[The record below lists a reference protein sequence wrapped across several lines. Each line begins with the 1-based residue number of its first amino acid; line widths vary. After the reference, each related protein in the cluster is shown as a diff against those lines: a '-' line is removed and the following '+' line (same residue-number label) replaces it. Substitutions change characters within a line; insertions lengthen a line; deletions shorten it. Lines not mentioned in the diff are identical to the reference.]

1 MADQIPI
8 QTEQPWKPAANPWLI
23 AAAVML
29 ATFMEVLDTSVANV
43 SLNPSSTVCR
53 IRLLQLHEGKSLL
66 ALHSGPDAVT
76 GVPAKWVV
84 STPVARTACE
94 ACAVSWLLN
103 RKRLPWSIGF
113 DLLQRVQPTNELS
126 HSHSRSAC
134 FMPLSSSCLRTKAR
148 KLQNTRPRMVSSGL
162 W

>member
-1 MADQIPI
+1 
-8 QTEQPWKPAANPWLI
+8 
-23 AAAVML
+23 
-29 ATFMEVLDTSVANV
+29 MEVREIEETLGCVGRGS
-43 SLNPSSTVCR
+43 SPNPSSTVCR

-103 RKRLPWSIGF
+103 RKRLLWQLASICCNASSPRMSS
-113 DLLQRVQPTNELS
+113 L
-126 HSHSRSAC
+126 HSYSRSAC
-134 FMPLSSSCLRTKAR
+134 FMPLSSSCLRTKTR
-148 KLQNTRPRMVSSGL
+148 KLQNTWPRMVSSGL
-162 W
+162 R